1 MAAVV
6 LDTSVLIDLLRRR
19 PGAIERLRRLQQ
31 AGDSPHLSA
40 ISVEELT
47 RGLLPH
53 EDDDAVALFDAMQ
66 EAPIG
71 IPEGR
76 LSGFWRRSFARRG
89 RTLAQSDCLIAAAAA
104 GMNARLAT
112 GNPKDFPMRGLV
124 VEHWPSGQ

>member
-1 MAAVV
+1 
-6 LDTSVLIDLLRRR
+6 
-19 PGAIERLRRLQQ
+19 
-31 AGDSPHLSA
+31 
-40 ISVEELT
+40 
-47 RGLLPH
+47 
-53 EDDDAVALFDAMQ
+53 LFDAMQ